1 VRRAGPQPI
10 TTSTS
15 SPTLAKRPSYQRRS
29 RDAAARGGGGVEDEE
44 SSWLLRTAS
53 ALQMRGLEERGQGW
67 MVKRSSSTSLV
78 RDEVRDRGEDVYT
91 QRGDVDTAR
100 DDVDVGMRSAGRS
113 AAESRYA
120 SRRGSRV
127 QSRAGSGVDLRRD
140 GLRAL
145 TRINRVDEEGGVR
158 GMEGP
163 DFVDPAVFEEDE
175 GGSGEEEEV
184 DEGEMRRVVMGRA
197 RGWVDW
203 AVGWMDFRGEEE
215 VWEGGEGEGGGLREG
230 ETDDEE
236 VRDGEGRRRR
246 GRGGEARGFKGGEE
260 VGQRAVAGPAPQ
272 GEGKGVVADA
282 KWLLGVA
289 SKIIV

>member
-1 VRRAGPQPI
+1 MG
-10 TTSTS
+10 
-15 SPTLAKRPSYQRRS
+15 
-29 RDAAARGGGGVEDEE
+29 RGGGGGGIGDEE

-78 RDEVRDRGEDVYT
+78 ARDREDDVY
-91 QRGDVDTAR
+91 TAR

-145 TRINRVDEEGGVR
+145 TRVNRVDEEGGFR

-163 DFVDPAVFEEDE
+163 DFVDPAVFEEGE
-175 GGSGEEEEV
+175 LGSGGSGGEEEV

-230 ETDDEE
+230 EKDDEE

-246 GRGGEARGFKGGEE
+246 GRWGGARGVKGGEE

-272 GEGKGVVADA
+272 GQGEGVVADA

>member
-1 VRRAGPQPI
+1 MG
-10 TTSTS
+10 
-15 SPTLAKRPSYQRRS
+15 
-29 RDAAARGGGGVEDEE
+29 DEE

-67 MVKRSSSTSLV
+67 MAKRESSTSLGSLAAEGQG
-78 RDEVRDRGEDVYT
+78 DDGYDLGAGRGEE
-91 QRGDVDTAR
+91 
-100 DDVDVGMRSAGRS
+100 GRYPPD
-113 AAESRYA
+113 SRYA
-120 SRRGSRV
+120 SRRPSRLPSRV

-145 TRINRVDEEGGVR
+145 TRINGVDEGGAK

-163 DFVDPAVFEEDE
+163 DFVDPAVFEE
-175 GGSGEEEEV
+175 GGSAGEEEV
-184 DEGEMRRVVMGRA
+184 DEGEMSRVVMGRA

-215 VWEGGEGEGGGLREG
+215 WEGEEGGQGVVQDG
-230 ETDDEE
+230 
-236 VRDGEGRRRR
+236 RDGEGRKRR
-246 GRGGEARGFKGGEE
+246 GRGEEARGIQGGEE

-272 GEGKGVVADA
+272 GQGDGVMADA

-289 SKIIV
+289 SRIVV